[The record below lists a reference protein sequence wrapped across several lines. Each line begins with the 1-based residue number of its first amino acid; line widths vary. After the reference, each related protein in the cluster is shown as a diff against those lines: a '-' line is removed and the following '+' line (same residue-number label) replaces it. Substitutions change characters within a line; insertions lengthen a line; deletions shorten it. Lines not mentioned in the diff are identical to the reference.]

1 MFESCRAH
9 FRVADEHL
17 DEQHVDAA
25 CAWLNV
31 ENGVLH
37 RVAEDDFSLDDASL
51 AVDMHERSRVFLV
64 EGLGEDGEAI
74 YRRFSGGDL
83 PEGASEAEVVQKMR
97 EVFGKPSFELG
108 CYLAASK
115 WSLEGILRHAGAG
128 AETFQ
133 RVQGDTS
140 ARLRAVIGEEKMNR
154 ARELTDEFL
163 AALRS

>member
-17 DEQHVDAA
+17 DQEHVDAA

-31 ENGVLH
+31 ENGMLH
-37 RVAEDDFSLDDASL
+37 RVAEDDFSLDMSAL
-51 AVDMHERSRVFLV
+51 AVDMHERAQTFLV
-64 EGLGEDGEAI
+64 EGLGEEGEAI

-83 PEGASEAEVVQKMR
+83 PAGASEEEVVQRMR
-97 EVFGKPSFELG
+97 ETFGKPTFELG

-115 WSLEGILRHAGAG
+115 WSLEGILRQAGAD

-133 RVQGDTS
+133 RVRDDTS
-140 ARLRAVIGEEKMNR
+140 ARLRAVIGEQKANR
-154 ARELTDEFL
+154 ALQLTEEFL
-163 AALRS
+163 TALRS

>member
-9 FRVADEHL
+9 FRVSDERL
-17 DEQHVDAA
+17 DQQHVDAA

-37 RVAEDDFSLDDASL
+37 RVAEDDFSLDETAL
-51 AVDMHERSRVFLV
+51 AVDLHEGARTFLV
-64 EGLGEDGEAI
+64 DGLGEDGEAI

-83 PEGASEAEVVQKMR
+83 PEGASEADVAQRMR
-97 EVFGKPSFELG
+97 ETFGKPSFELG

-115 WSLEGILRHAGAG
+115 WSLEGILRKAGADKE
-128 AETFQ
+128 AFQ
-133 RVQGDTS
+133 KVRDDTS
-140 ARLRAVIGEEKMNR
+140 ARLRGVIGEQKANR
-154 ARELTDEFL
+154 ARELTEEFL

>member
-9 FRVADEHL
+9 FRVSDERL

-37 RVAEDDFSLDDASL
+37 RVAEDDFDLDDTAL
-51 AVDMHERSRVFLV
+51 AVDLHERARTFLV
-64 EGLGEDGEAI
+64 DGLGEDGEAI

-83 PEGASEAEVVQKMR
+83 PEGASEADVVQRMR
-97 EVFGKPSFELG
+97 ETFGKPSFELG

-115 WSLEGILRHAGAG
+115 WSLEGILREAGAG
-128 AETFQ
+128 SETFETI
-133 RVQGDTS
+133 RNDTS
-140 ARLRAVIGEEKMNR
+140 ARLRGVIGEQKAHR
-154 ARELTDEFL
+154 AQELTEEFL
-163 AALRS
+163 EALRS